1 MTVRTITTDGLYKTY
16 SDDGLM
22 LIDENGYLCS
32 ESYTP
37 IETKPGKFTESDI
50 PIPDTSL
57 KAITTFRSKYERTED
72 LGEGGSD

>member
-22 LIDENGYLCS
+22 IIDENGYLCS

-37 IETKPGKFTESDI
+37 IEMSPGNFTESDI
-50 PIPDTSL
+50 PIPDHSP
-57 KAITTFRSKYERTED
+57 KAITTFRSKYGRIED
-72 LGEGGSD
+72 MGESSSD